1 MSTPAQI
8 GKHEYRAALAQL
20 RKANSEIRYFLK
32 RINRETNSSL
42 IQALVG
48 NISLAVGDNDE
59 AINRLDEIGKTLKD
73 GK

>member
-8 GKHEYRAALAQL
+8 GKNEYNDALKRV
-20 RKANSEIRYFLK
+20 RKANREIRETLK
-32 RINRETNSSL
+32 RIYRETNSSL

-48 NISLAVGDNDE
+48 NISLVVGDSDE

-73 GK
+73 SK

>member
-8 GKHEYRAALAQL
+8 GKTEYHAALTNL
-20 RKANSEIRYFLK
+20 RNANREIRQWLK

-48 NISLAVGDNDE
+48 NISLAVGDSDE
-59 AINRLDEIGKTLKD
+59 AINRLDEIGKTLK
-73 GK
+73 K

>member
-8 GKHEYRAALAQL
+8 GKHEYHAALTKG
-20 RKANSEIRYFLK
+20 RKANSEIRHFLK

-59 AINRLDEIGKTLKD
+59 AINRLDEIGKTLKN
-73 GK
+73 

>member
-8 GKHEYRAALAQL
+8 GKHEYQAALT
-20 RKANSEIRYFLK
+20 KARNANREIRQWLK

-48 NISLAVGDNDE
+48 NISLVVGDNDE
-59 AINRLDEIGKTLKD
+59 AINRLDEIGKTLK
-73 GK
+73 K